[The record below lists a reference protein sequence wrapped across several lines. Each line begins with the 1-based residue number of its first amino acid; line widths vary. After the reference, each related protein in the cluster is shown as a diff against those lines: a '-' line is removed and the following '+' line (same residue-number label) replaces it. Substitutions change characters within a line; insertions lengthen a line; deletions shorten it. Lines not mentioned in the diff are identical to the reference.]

1 MLKSNRELK
10 LIYIVLFAFFAFFL
24 FYPLAL
30 VLIRAIQTNGVIS
43 INNIIKIVTKE
54 RFLISLGNSL
64 KIASLSALISTTLAF
79 FLAYVIHYTHVS
91 KWIKKAI
98 NIIAVMPMLMP
109 TITYGFAIIYTFGK
123 QGVFTKLFGF
133 QPFQLYGFNGLLIGY
148 VIYTLPIAFIL
159 IKNTMKYVDKK
170 QFVVSIIMGD
180 NGRRRFFHTIFRPLL
195 YTVVIAFI
203 QTFFLSFTDFG
214 IPAAIGGQYEV
225 IASTLYNQMLGSIPN
240 FHNGAVIALVLLIPS
255 IVAVF
260 VVSYIER
267 LNVRYDKIS
276 EVALPIYKVK
286 DRICSVFSALILFVV
301 IAVFA
306 VIFILPFVKEWPYNT
321 AFTFQHFIET
331 FQSSNLIDVVKN
343 SFIVALATA
352 VIGTVICY
360 VAAIITARGK
370 MPKFITKSID
380 FVSTLTNAL
389 PGMVLGIG
397 FMFAFKGTNIQN
409 TFTILII
416 CNIVHF
422 FSTPY
427 VMIKNAFMKMNS
439 TWETTGRL
447 LGDSWF
453 ATLRK
458 VMIPCSISTVFE
470 MFGYY
475 FINSMVTISA
485 IIFLVGA
492 QTSVITTKI
501 KELQHFAKFT
511 DIFVLSILIFIANV
525 IIKIVMN
532 YLTKKESEKKYV

>member
-1 MLKSNRELK
+1 MLKGNRELK
-10 LIYIVLFAFFAFFL
+10 LIYVGLFAFFAFFL
-24 FYPLAL
+24 FYPLVL

-43 INNIIKIVTKE
+43 IHNIIKIVTKE
-54 RFLISLGNSL
+54 RFLISLSNSL
-64 KIASLSALISTTLAF
+64 KIATLSALIATTFAF
-79 FLAYVIHYTHVS
+79 FLAYVLHYTHVS

-98 NIIAVMPMLMP
+98 NIFAIMPMLMP

-123 QGVFTKLFGF
+123 QGIFTKLFGF
-133 QPFQLYGFNGLLIGY
+133 QPFQLYGFNGLLVGY

-170 QFVVSIIMGD
+170 QFILSIIMGD
-180 NGRRRFFHTIFRPLL
+180 NGRRRFFHTIFRPLF
-195 YTVVIAFI
+195 YTIVIAFI

-255 IVAVF
+255 IVAVI

-267 LNVRYDKIS
+267 LNVRYDKIA
-276 EVALPIYKVK
+276 EVVLPKYQVK
-286 DRICSVFSALILFVV
+286 DRICSVLSILILLIIVV
-301 IAVFA
+301 VFA

-321 AFTFQHFIET
+321 TFTLRHFVET
-331 FQSSNLIDVVKN
+331 FQSSNLLEVVKN
-343 SFIVALATA
+343 AFIVAIATA
-352 VIGTVICY
+352 VVGTILCY
-360 VAAIITARGK
+360 VAAIISARGK
-370 MPKFITKSID
+370 MPKSITTSID
-380 FVSTLTNAL
+380 FVSVITNAL

-397 FMFAFKGTNIQN
+397 FMFAFKGTNLQN
-409 TFTILII
+409 TYIILII
-416 CNIVHF
+416 CNITHF

-427 VMIKNAFMKMNS
+427 VMIKNAFMKMNAS
-439 TWETTGRL
+439 WETTGRL

-453 ATLRK
+453 STLRK

-525 IIKIVMN
+525 IMKLIMN